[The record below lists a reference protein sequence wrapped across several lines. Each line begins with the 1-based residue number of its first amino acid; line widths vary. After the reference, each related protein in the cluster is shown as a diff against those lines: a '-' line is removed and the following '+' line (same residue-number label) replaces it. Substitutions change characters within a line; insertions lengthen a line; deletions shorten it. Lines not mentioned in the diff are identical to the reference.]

1 MVFSS
6 LTFLFL
12 FLPIFLSVYYLLPK
26 KLKNFWIFV
35 SSIWFYYCGQK
46 QYVWLMILVIAVSYL
61 SAILINRADKNK
73 KRIILTITVITFLII
88 LFYFKYTNFIIENL
102 EYITSEEY
110 GINEIILPV
119 GVSFYIFQAI
129 SYVVDV
135 YRGCT
140 PINNFVDMGAYIACF
155 PQLIAGPIIRYN
167 DISQYIDSR
176 NRSVSID
183 QISEGCYRFCI
194 GLTKKVLLA
203 NNFAGLSN
211 LIFEAENVA
220 AYSVLYCWL
229 GAIAYTFQ
237 IYFDFSGYSDMAI
250 GLGKMLGFEY
260 KENFNYPYI
269 AASITDFWRRWHI
282 SLSIWFRDY
291 VYIPLGGNRRGLWIQ
306 LRNLFIVWLLTGMWH
321 GASWNYILW
330 GIIYFTL
337 ISLEKFWI
345 RPERFSGIYSI
356 IYHIYTGVA
365 IIILWTI
372 FRTQT
377 SGEAI
382 VYIKSLLGLNGNLF
396 YDKVFAF
403 QFKNYFLLFLC
414 GVIFSTPIYKII
426 AEGKIGNSI
435 YGKAF
440 LSIIL
445 LLLTLSSLLYILM
458 GSYNPFLY
466 FMF

>member
-88 LFYFKYTNFIIENL
+88 LFYFKYTNFFIENL

-110 GINEIILPV
+110 GINKIILPV

-183 QISEGCYRFCI
+183 
-194 GLTKKVLLA
+194 
-203 NNFAGLSN
+203 
-211 LIFEAENVA
+211 
-220 AYSVLYCWL
+220 
-229 GAIAYTFQ
+229 
-237 IYFDFSGYSDMAI
+237 
-250 GLGKMLGFEY
+250 
-260 KENFNYPYI
+260 
-269 AASITDFWRRWHI
+269 
-282 SLSIWFRDY
+282 
-291 VYIPLGGNRRGLWIQ
+291 
-306 LRNLFIVWLLTGMWH
+306 
-321 GASWNYILW
+321 
-330 GIIYFTL
+330 
-337 ISLEKFWI
+337 
-345 RPERFSGIYSI
+345 
-356 IYHIYTGVA
+356 
-365 IIILWTI
+365 
-372 FRTQT
+372 
-377 SGEAI
+377 
-382 VYIKSLLGLNGNLF
+382 
-396 YDKVFAF
+396 
-403 QFKNYFLLFLC
+403 
-414 GVIFSTPIYKII
+414 
-426 AEGKIGNSI
+426 
-435 YGKAF
+435 
-440 LSIIL
+440 
-445 LLLTLSSLLYILM
+445 
-458 GSYNPFLY
+458 
-466 FMF
+466 

>member
-1 MVFSS
+1 M
-6 LTFLFL
+6 
-12 FLPIFLSVYYLLPK
+12 
-26 KLKNFWIFV
+26 
-35 SSIWFYYCGQK
+35 
-46 QYVWLMILVIAVSYL
+46 
-61 SAILINRADKNK
+61 
-73 KRIILTITVITFLII
+73 
-88 LFYFKYTNFIIENL
+88 
-102 EYITSEEY
+102 
-110 GINEIILPV
+110 
-119 GVSFYIFQAI
+119 
-129 SYVVDV
+129 
-135 YRGCT
+135 
-140 PINNFVDMGAYIACF
+140 
-155 PQLIAGPIIRYN
+155 
-167 DISQYIDSR
+167 
-176 NRSVSID
+176 
-183 QISEGCYRFCI
+183 
-194 GLTKKVLLA
+194 
-203 NNFAGLSN
+203 
-211 LIFEAENVA
+211 
-220 AYSVLYCWL
+220 
-229 GAIAYTFQ
+229 
-237 IYFDFSGYSDMAI
+237 
-250 GLGKMLGFEY
+250 
-260 KENFNYPYI
+260 
-269 AASITDFWRRWHI
+269 
-282 SLSIWFRDY
+282 
-291 VYIPLGGNRRGLWIQ
+291 YIPLGGNRRGLWIQ

-396 YDKVFAF
+396 YDKVFEF
-403 QFKNYFLLFLC
+403 QLKNYLLLFLC
-414 GVIFSTPIYKII
+414 GAIFSTPVYKII

-445 LLLTLSSLLYILM
+445 LLLTLSSLLQILM